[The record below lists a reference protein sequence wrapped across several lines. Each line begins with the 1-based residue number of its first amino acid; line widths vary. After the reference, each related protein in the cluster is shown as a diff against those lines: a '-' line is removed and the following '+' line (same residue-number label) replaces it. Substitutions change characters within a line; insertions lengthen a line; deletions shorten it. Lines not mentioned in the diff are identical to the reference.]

1 MSNYPKT
8 LDHML
13 AAWNEL
19 DPAKVRGHLARA
31 LSPKVRFIDPTHDIT
46 GLDAFEKMVH
56 EFRENLPDAVCSRS
70 SGVDAHH
77 RLVRYDWAIH
87 RGGELMLPGFDVVE
101 TDEAGL
107 VTQVLGFFGP
117 LPAQEQ

>member
-1 MSNYPKT
+1 MGDYPKT

-19 DPAKVRGHLARA
+19 EPAKVRGELEQALA
-31 LSPKVRFIDPTHDIT
+31 PDVRFIDPTHDIA
-46 GLDAFEKMVH
+46 GIDAFETMVH
-56 EFRENLPDAVCSRS
+56 EFRKNLPDAVCSRV
-70 SGVDAHH
+70 SGIDAHH
-77 RLVRYDWAIH
+77 HLYRYEWAIH

-101 TDEAGL
+101 TDDAGR

-117 LPAQEQ
+117 LPSQKA